1 MIKIINEDRKV
12 LGSLYVIIP
21 SDFSDLIGMCEG
33 DASELL
39 ARMIPIGYEDELM
52 DHLVEVF
59 PDGVNIR
66 DLNDYLS
73 KEQDVIYQALGLSE
87 DGEVLDE
94 DTVRKSNGKW
104 TNRGDDG
111 KEHGEFKT
119 KKEADA
125 QRRAMYANGYKG
137 EDLGYDNSEDTD
149 IEYCPS
155 CGSPRFNSKTGLC
168 VDCGYDEKS
177 WGDTSTDDYLD

>member
-119 KKEADA
+119 SS
-125 QRRAMYANGYKG
+125 YG
-137 EDLGYDNSEDTD
+137 DTD